1 MSENLPQTI
10 EKLAKN
16 ARSASLSLASA
27 TTEQK
32 NEALQHIAE
41 GLESN
46 RAVNWRK
53 SKDLDN
59 AQKWIGEGVDCLTHP
74 WEDWCL
80 AKGLRQLTILPVG
93 AIIEERN
100 DQMG

>member
-1 MSENLPQTI
+1 MKRRAHPRVRLFYLIYQNYSSPTRLDLLCCYRNVRKSSQTI

-46 RAVNWRK
+46 RKLLTEENQ
-53 SKDLDN
+53 KDLDN
-59 AQKWIGEGVDCLTHP
+59 APKKWIE
-74 WEDWCL
+74 
-80 AKGLRQLTILPVG
+80 
-93 AIIEERN
+93 
-100 DQMG
+100 